1 MVQPNWQ
8 FLSRERVSAAEL
20 GIPDILDGEIR
31 ESHTGFMLNFV
42 LQFTKMLVNYVEGFF
57 EEGEATIAPHE
68 NLTEDGTIVFGAI
81 SSSEEDQ
88 DKWILEIMKETNLP
102 RRFLY
107 WDSEYQRIELP
118 LVVAESIANVIDA
131 PVSLVEVLPTFERL
145 EMTVIWL
152 NQ

>member
-1 MVQPNWQ
+1 
-8 FLSRERVSAAEL
+8 
-20 GIPDILDGEIR
+20 
-31 ESHTGFMLNFV
+31 
-42 LQFTKMLVNYVEGFF
+42 
-57 EEGEATIAPHE
+57 
-68 NLTEDGTIVFGAI
+68 
-81 SSSEEDQ
+81 
-88 DKWILEIMKETNLP
+88 MKETNLP